1 MLVKNKVKELNIFAT
16 RMRIETIRQI
26 ATRGFGHIGGAMSIC
41 DVLSVLYGDVMK
53 IDPKNPKMEN
63 RDWFICSKGHAGPA
77 VYSALA
83 LRGFFPVEELK
94 TLNQHGTNFPSHCDR
109 TKTPGIDVTTGS
121 LGQGL
126 SAAIGVALGHR
137 LDKKDSYVYVILG
150 DGECDEGQ
158 VWEAALYAAQKK
170 TSNLIAFVDYNK
182 QQIDGYTKDVND
194 LGDMREKFEDFGWYS
209 LSVDG
214 SNVEEIEEAIQKAK
228 EQKEKPSMIILNT
241 RKGEGCNF
249 AENTLNNH
257 HVNVSMEQ
265 GNEAIK
271 ILEKKLNTLI
281 NN

>member
-126 SAAIGVALGHR
+126 SAAIGAALGHR
-137 LDKKDSYVYVILG
+137 LDKKDNYVYVILG

-158 VWEAALYAAQKK
+158 VWEAALYAAQKR

-194 LGDMREKFEDFGWYS
+194 LGDIREKFEDFGWYS
-209 LSVDG
+209 LSIDG

-241 RKGEGCNF
+241 RKGEGCSF

-257 HVNVSMEQ
+257 HINVSMEQ

>member
-137 LDKKDSYVYVILG
+137 LDKKDNYVYVILG

-158 VWEAALYAAQKK
+158 VWEAALYAAQKR

-194 LGDMREKFEDFGWYS
+194 LGDMREKFENFGWYS

-241 RKGEGCNF
+241 RKGEGCSF